1 MAKPLNKPT
10 ATPPKRKRSSRSGMY
25 WLVFAVCTLA
35 SFGGGFWVTFR
46 GTQVSI
52 KEPAIGPSMQPL
64 PQESAAPG
72 GMPGDTAPTPLVTPA
87 PVDPF
92 ATAPETT
99 PAPMA
104 SAAPSGAADA
114 ALPPAEPVS
123 DPFATAT
130 ATPPPRAEEIS
141 RTFRVQVGNYDSHDS
156 AQSMVDELA
165 AAGITAKVVEDSN
178 GQFHAQIGAY
188 SKRDR
193 ALAVA
198 DEVNA
203 KGYSVTIRQ

>member
-1 MAKPLNKPT
+1 MAKPLNKT
-10 ATPPKRKRSSRSGMY
+10 TPSSPKRKRAPHSGRY
-25 WLVFAVCTLA
+25 WLVFVLCTLA
-35 SFGGGFWVTFR
+35 SFGGGFYVTYR

-52 KEPAIGPSMQPL
+52 KEPVIGPSMQPL
-64 PQESAAPG
+64 PVESTDPAAVT
-72 GMPGDTAPTPLVTPA
+72 DAAPTPLVTPA

-92 ATAPETT
+92 ATDTTAT

-104 SAAPSGAADA
+104 SAPTAGAADA
-114 ALPPAEPVS
+114 PLPVTEPIS
-123 DPFATAT
+123 DPMAA
-130 ATPPPRAEEIS
+130 ATPTPRAEGAAS
-141 RTFRVQVGNYDSHDS
+141 TFRVQVGNYDSHDS
-156 AQSMVDELA
+156 AQSMVDELS
-165 AAGITAKVVEDSN
+165 AAGITAKVVQDSN
-178 GQFHAQIGAY
+178 GQYHAQIGAY